1 MQTEDQQEVIAFLS
15 CPATVGDGC
24 KAVRRTETQISI
36 VFIGD
41 QRVLKLKRA
50 IKLPFLD
57 FSTVEQRREACEAEV
72 ALNRRTAPDLYQ
84 GACPIRRAVDGGL
97 RLGGDGEVVDWVV
110 DMRRF
115 DEDTLLDRVA
125 QRGGLDRHLM
135 EDLAAAVADLH
146 AKAEPRHDFGGR
158 EGIAGTMEGNAAA
171 LRQVAEGIL
180 GEEEVERVI
189 LETQEAFGRYET
201 VLAAR
206 RDGGLVRRCHGD
218 LHLRN
223 IFLAE
228 GRPTLFDA
236 IEFSDLIAVI
246 DVFYDLA
253 FLLMDLDRRGL
264 RPLANLVLNRYLDI
278 TGDTGGLRPLPLFL
292 AMRATIRAF
301 VSAGGAKAIGDGA
314 EEATLVEDART
325 YLSMATEYLRVPTPR
340 LIAIGGLSGTGK
352 SRLARVLAPELGTA
366 PGARIARSDA
376 LRKRLAGVDPMTRL
390 GPDGY
395 SVEMTERTYA
405 RVLDEARDALQAG
418 QAVIADAVF
427 ARPEQRS
434 AIEAIAREAGVPFL
448 GLWLEAPV
456 KAMADRVTRRQRNV
470 SDATVDVVRKQLDYE
485 LGDITW
491 SRVDTGGSRHRTA
504 ELARAA
510 VWS

>member
-15 CPATVGDGC
+15 RPATVGDGC
-24 KAVRRTETQISI
+24 KGVKRTETQISI

-41 QRVLKLKRA
+41 KRVLKLKRA

-57 FSTVEQRREACEAEV
+57 FSTVEQRRQACEAEV
-72 ALNRRTAPDLYQ
+72 SLNRRTAPDLYVS
-84 GACPIRRAVDGGL
+84 ANPIRRAPDGGL

-135 EDLAAAVADLH
+135 EDLAVAVAGFH
-146 AKAEPRHDFGGR
+146 AKAEPQDDFGGR
-158 EGIAGTMEGNAAA
+158 EGIAGTMESNAVA
-171 LRQVAEGIL
+171 LRQGADGIL
-180 GEEEVERVI
+180 DEDEVERV
-189 LETQEAFGRYET
+189 LSDTQEAFGRYET
-201 VLAAR
+201 ALAAR
-206 RDGGLVRRCHGD
+206 KERGLVRRCHGD

-264 RPLANLVLNRYLDI
+264 RPLGNLVLNRYLDI
-278 TGDTGGLRPLPLFL
+278 TGDNDGLRPLPLFL

-301 VSAGGAKAIGDGA
+301 VSAGTAKAIGGGA
-314 EEATLVEDART
+314 EAATLGEDARI
-325 YLSMATEYLRVPTPR
+325 YLGMAGDYLRVPEPR
-340 LIAIGGLSGTGK
+340 LIAVGGLSGTGK
-352 SRLARVLAPELGTA
+352 SRLARILAPELGAA
-366 PGARIARSDA
+366 PGARIARSDS
-376 LRKRLAGVDPMTRL
+376 LRKRLAGVDPLTRL

-395 SVEMTERTYA
+395 SAEMTERTYE
-405 RVLDEARDALQAG
+405 RVLDEAREALRAG
-418 QAVIADAVF
+418 QTVIADAVF

-434 AIEAIAREAGVPFL
+434 AVEAVAREVGVPFN
-448 GLWLEAPV
+448 GLWLEAPSE
-456 KAMADRVTRRQRNV
+456 AMAERVTLRERNV
-470 SDATVDVVRKQLDYE
+470 SDATADVVRRQLDYD
-485 LGDITW
+485 LGDIAW
-491 SRVDTGGSRHRTA
+491 PRVDTGGSRERTA

-510 VWS
+510 LRG